1 MQSYATRLLSVL
13 AIVLGLA
20 ALAAPTATAGR
31 FGPGT
36 SVRSKSQRAVHIPLA
51 ICHQYC
57 TSVDEYLGLPR
68 PGRPAPTPRI
78 VTVTSDGGFH
88 WTDAAVGFAAAVGLG
103 LLAAGTIMV
112 LRHSRVR
119 QTGHESSQIARS

>member
-1 MQSYATRLLSVL
+1 MQSYATRVLSVL

-36 SVRSKSQRAVHIPLA
+36 SARRDRQPTVHIPLA

-68 PGRPAPTPRI
+68 PGRPAPHI
-78 VTVTSDGGFH
+78 VTVTSDSGFH
-88 WTDAAVGFAAAVGLG
+88 WADAAVGFAAAVGLG